1 MENKDFPH
9 GKFVLL
15 PRFEGSQQK
24 EVSMQSIGIDLG
36 NTSVKVV
43 VLSEKK
49 EIEYKKCIT
58 HYGSP
63 ISVLEEILSEIEKEF
78 SKEKIA
84 YGAFTGIDVAVLHEN
99 YKKVSDVPA
108 IDKGL
113 KMLCPDIKSAIEI
126 GSQNAR
132 YLTGLSGT
140 GAPAFAVNEGCAG
153 GTGSFFEDQMY
164 RLGLDIEEYSKLIEQ
179 AESVPR
185 LSGRCSVFAK
195 TDIIHRQQEGVG
207 TPDILLG
214 LCYATIK
221 NFKATIVKNMPVEK
235 PLALCGGVTKNQGVI
250 RAVKEIFELTDGELF
265 VSEDTNYIQA
275 IGAAAIAFENRYTIS
290 INELEETLKSQNNKK
305 ILAEGLLRL
314 QRLSLLEG
322 TILSDPICRKVIDK
336 THCSL
341 GIDVGSTSTNLVL
354 IDKMGQIVDFQY
366 LRTKGNPKEAVKEG
380 LANIQ
385 KKYGD
390 RIAIDAVGVT
400 GSGRYLIG
408 QMVGADIIK
417 DEITAQARAAVY
429 ADPKVDTVFEI
440 GGQDSKYISMKN
452 GEAVD
457 FQMNKICAAG
467 TGSFIEE
474 QAGRLHV
481 PLTEYGKIAL
491 SAKQP
496 VDLGERCTVFIES
509 NISDCLSKGVET
521 ADILA
526 GLCHSVIHNYL
537 FKVVGNKPIGEHIV
551 LQGGV
556 CYNPAVVAAFQAVYG
571 KRITVSPY
579 FSVSGAY
586 GVSLLAA
593 QEIGDK
599 NTQFKGFTVSEEED
613 SKENISKNHEHIA
626 QNMNFYDQSKKL
638 FFGDYTREKDSKK
651 ETIGVP
657 YVLVVHK
664 LFPMIRTYFEAL
676 GFNVLLSSETNEGTI
691 ALSQKHA
698 QAETCYPVKLIYGHM
713 AELADK
719 RVDYIFLPSILTMK
733 HECSHVYHN
742 YGCVYMQT
750 APKLV
755 FDSMKLNEKG
765 IRLLNP
771 SFSLDFGQQ
780 AMAAAMVEVGISL
793 GKSKL
798 RCGKALLEGAMAVRK
813 HTAQV
818 EKLGEELLAG
828 LKPDEKVLVLITR
841 TYGIEDPV
849 LNMEIPKEL
858 LKRGYK
864 VITLSHLPA
873 HSMDISGEYENLY
886 WPFGQHIISGAKL
899 IRNHPNLYAVYLT
912 NHGCVPDTMLS
923 HLFRTEMGDKPYLS
937 MEVDEHFSKVGVIT
951 RIEAFLNSLDSRKP
965 VSANGR
971 DYFINLPKQKVF
983 IQKTAEKD
991 KILYLP
997 YLPPY
1002 SMIVADRLCKK
1013 GYQAKVL
1020 PVTDKK
1026 TLALGKSKTVSKEY
1040 LSFAALAGDVLRQA
1054 QTAENAQFLIPQT
1067 EGSEADGMYARVIHD
1082 MIEDKEKKQIRIV
1095 APTMETLPFSS
1106 AFAEELF
1113 LCLLAG
1119 DIVLFA
1125 NKSNRESVLKSILD
1139 VKELSVEFLQELVK
1153 GIYAKTR
1160 EKAIMLVGEPYILFH
1175 PFLNYGLFEK
1185 MEEDRN
1191 VLYMPFSEYMYY
1203 LWSYRYETKI
1213 EKKKLIKFKAWMEK
1227 ISEAMGENSPF
1238 ARECDHLFEVG
1249 NQILPKFAGANGR
1262 YRIARTL
1269 LKGQYKAYI
1278 EIASMYE
1285 NTQTILELAGVK
1297 REIKTFTLSFEG
1309 SNEAALKERLDSF
1322 LFYMDSH

>member
-1 MENKDFPH
+1 M
-9 GKFVLL
+9 L
-15 PRFEGSQQK
+15 
-24 EVSMQSIGIDLG
+24 SIGIDLG

-43 VLSEKK
+43 VLSNTKDIK
-49 EIEYKKCIT
+49 YKKCIT
-58 HYGSP
+58 HYGNP
-63 ISVLEEILSEIEKEF
+63 ISVLEKILSEIKNEF
-78 SKEKIA
+78 REEEIS
-84 YGAFTGIDVAVLHEN
+84 YGAFTGIDIGVLHEN
-99 YKKVSDVPA
+99 NKKVSDIPA
-108 IDKGL
+108 IDRGL
-113 KMLCPDIKSAIEI
+113 KLVCPDIKSAIEI

-132 YLTGLSGT
+132 YLTGLSGNCP
-140 GAPAFAVNEGCAG
+140 PAFAVNEGCAG

-164 RLGLDIEEYSKLIEQ
+164 RLGLNIEDYSTMIEQ
-179 AESVPR
+179 AETLPR

-195 TDIIHRQQEGVG
+195 TDIIHRQQEGVS

-221 NFKATIVKNMPVEK
+221 NFKATIVKNMPVKK
-235 PLALCGGVTKNQGVI
+235 PLALCGGVTKNKGVI
-250 RAVKEIFELTDGELF
+250 RAVKEIFELAEGELF

-275 IGAAAIAFENRYTIS
+275 IGAAAIAFEDSYPISMNR
-290 INELEETLKSQNNKK
+290 LEANLKSQNNKK
-305 ILAEGLLRL
+305 FLAESLLRL
-314 QRLSLLEG
+314 PQLSLLEG
-322 TILSDPICRKVIDK
+322 TILTEPLCRKVMDIA
-336 THCSL
+336 HCSL

-354 IDKMGQIVDFQY
+354 TDNMGQIVDFQY
-366 LRTKGNPKEAVKEG
+366 LSTKGNPKGAVKEG
-380 LANIQ
+380 LIQIQ

-390 RIAIDAVGVT
+390 RIRIVSVGVT
-400 GSGRYLIG
+400 GSGRYMIG
-408 QMVGADIIK
+408 QMVGADTMK
-417 DEITAQARAAVY
+417 DEITAQAKAAAY
-429 ADPKVDTVFEI
+429 ANPKVDTVFEI
-440 GGQDSKYISMKN
+440 GGQDSKYISMKD
-452 GEAVD
+452 GEVVD

-474 QAGRLHV
+474 QAGRLKV
-481 PLTEYGKIAL
+481 ALTEYGKIAL

-509 NISDCLSKGVET
+509 NISNCLSKGVET

-537 FKVVGNKPIGEHIV
+537 VKVVGNKPVGEHIV

-571 KRITVSPY
+571 KRIMVSPY

-599 NTQFKGFTVSEEED
+599 KTQFKGFTISEEED
-613 SKENISKNHEHIA
+613 IHESSDRNHAIT

-638 FFGDYTREKDSKK
+638 FFGDYTRERNPNK

-664 LFPMIRTYFEAL
+664 FFPMIRTYFEAL
-676 GFNVLLSSETNEGTI
+676 GYNVLLSSETNEEII

-698 QAETCYPVKLIYGHM
+698 QVETCYPVKLIYGHM

-719 RVDYIFLPSILTMK
+719 GVDYIFLPSILTMK
-733 HECSHVYHN
+733 HEGSHVYHN

-755 FDSMKLNEKG
+755 FDSMKLKEKG

-780 AMAAAMVEVGISL
+780 AMAKAMIEVGMSL
-793 GKSKL
+793 GKSKF
-798 RCGKALLEGAMAVRK
+798 RCGKALIEGAMAVRK
-813 HTAQV
+813 HTTQV
-818 EKLGEELLAG
+818 EKLGKELLAG
-828 LKPDEKVLVLITR
+828 LKPEEKVLVLVTR

-849 LNMEIPKEL
+849 LNMEIPREL

-873 HSMDISGEYENLY
+873 HSMDISEEYENLY

-899 IRNHPNLYAVYLT
+899 IRNHPNLYAIYLT
-912 NHGCVPDTMLS
+912 NHGCGPDTMLS

-937 MEVDEHFSKVGVIT
+937 IEVDEHFSKVGVIT
-951 RIEAFLNSLDSRKP
+951 RMEAFLNSLDARKS
-965 VSANGR
+965 VSANGK
-971 DYFINLPKQKVF
+971 DYFIRLPKQKIY
-983 IQKTAEKD
+983 IQKEGKKD
-991 KILYLP
+991 QILYLP

-1002 SMIVADRLCKK
+1002 SMIVADMLCKK

-1020 PVTDKK
+1020 GETDHK

-1040 LSFAALAGDVLRQA
+1040 LSFAALAGDVLSQA
-1054 QTAENAQFLIPQT
+1054 NMEENAQFLIPQT

-1082 MIEDKEKKQIRIV
+1082 MLPEKEKKQNSIL
-1095 APTMETLPFSS
+1095 APTLETLLLTSLVS
-1106 AFAEELF
+1106 EELF

-1119 DIVLFA
+1119 DIVLYA
-1125 NKSNRESVLKSILD
+1125 NQSSRVGVLKKILD
-1139 VKELSVEFLQELVK
+1139 RKELSVEFLQELVK
-1153 GIYAKTR
+1153 SIDTNAK
-1160 EKAIMLVGEPYILFH
+1160 ENNILLVGEPYILYH

-1185 MEEDRN
+1185 MEENHN
-1191 VLYMPFSEYMYY
+1191 VSYMPFSEYLYY
-1203 LWSYRYETKI
+1203 LCSYRIETKN
-1213 EKKKLIKFKAWMEK
+1213 EKKRMALFESWMEK
-1227 ISEAMGENSPF
+1227 ISEGMGKYSPF
-1238 ARECDHLFEVG
+1238 AKKDDHLFDLG
-1249 NQILPKFAGANGR
+1249 NQVLPNFAGANGR
-1262 YRIARTL
+1262 YRIAKTL
-1269 LKGQYKAYI
+1269 IKGQYKAYI
-1278 EIASMYE
+1278 EVASMYE
-1285 NTQTILELAGVK
+1285 NTQTIIELTDVK
-1297 REIKTFTLSFEG
+1297 REIKTLTLSFEG
-1309 SNEAALKERLDSF
+1309 SNEAALKERLESF
-1322 LFYMDSH
+1322 LYYMNRH